1 MFNNCLKR
9 KCMKKIKE
17 MKEKIDCHVMSNEE
31 LKAIRGGAFKC
42 YCGGTTYIMVE
53 SIEECWEYCEKMQ

>member
-1 MFNNCLKR
+1 
-9 KCMKKIKE
+9 MKKIKE